1 MGRAWW
7 PGRGLV
13 PAGSWPCGC
22 SGKTPKGRQAPRC
35 PRAQGPAGDGS
46 WLALTHGR
54 SRSNAASGR
63 RRPWGLARRQAGVP
77 TPAAP
82 VSTGVVG
89 TGPLGTRLPGHH
101 HERRP
106 PREDLSCSPAT
117 LASRKQADG
126 NGSGRH
132 GAARCT
138 RSTET
143 KTKTPPPKGKEMY
156 KQCRKE
162 KGLDVSTIRTLL
174 NGERKM

>member
-1 MGRAWW
+1 MW
-7 PGRGLV
+7 PQR
-13 PAGSWPCGC
+13 
-22 SGKTPKGRQAPRC
+22 KNPKGTPGPALPTCPGARGRRKLARPDSRPEPVKGGFWTPTAVGSGSPTGRC
-35 PRAQGPAGDGS
+35 PHTCRPRQHRRGGD
-46 WLALTHGR
+46 R
-54 SRSNAASGR
+54 
-63 RRPWGLARRQAGVP
+63 
-77 TPAAP
+77 
-82 VSTGVVG
+82 
-89 TGPLGTRLPGHH
+89 PLGTRLPGHH
-101 HERRP
+101 HERRA

-117 LASRKQADG
+117 LASRKLADG

-162 KGLDVSTIRTLL
+162 KGLDISTIRTLL